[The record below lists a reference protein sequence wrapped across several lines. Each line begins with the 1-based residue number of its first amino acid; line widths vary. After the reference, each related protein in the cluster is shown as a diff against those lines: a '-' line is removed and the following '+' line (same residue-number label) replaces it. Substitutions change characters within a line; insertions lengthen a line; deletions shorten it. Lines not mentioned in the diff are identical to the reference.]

1 MVDTL
6 TTLYI
11 KGLNQLKTELQ
22 AYSSETNIW
31 VIKDGITNSS
41 GILAKHLIG
50 NLNHY
55 IGAVIGNSEYIRNR
69 EREFENQPVPRE
81 ALLKQID
88 VLIETLQ
95 KVLSELNVMLLPQEY
110 PLQVFGHPMTY
121 QFFLI
126 HLLGHLNYHLG
137 QVNYHRRII
146 DSTEFRSR
154 PHT

>member
-1 MVDTL
+1 MVDAL

-22 AYSSETNIW
+22 AYSTETNIW
-31 VIKDGITNSS
+31 VVKEGISNSS
-41 GILAKHLIG
+41 GILVKHLLG

-55 IGAVIGNSEYIRNR
+55 IGAVIGNSEYVRNR
-69 EREFENQPVPRE
+69 EREFEHQPVPRE
-81 ALLKQID
+81 ELMGQID

-95 KVLSELNVMLLPQEY
+95 KVLSGFNEKLLPQEY

-121 QFFLI
+121 QYFLM

-146 DSTEFRSR
+146 DTTEF
-154 PHT
+154 